1 MIKAQNIPSILLPPK
16 APQVNAEN
24 SRHNSI
30 KKVIPL
36 IQKGVSLKPT
46 K

>member
-16 APQVNAEN
+16 APQVNGEN
-24 SRHNSI
+24 SRQNSI